1 MWYNKSIYKI
11 LLRRLCYEFE
21 EDTSLTSAQN
31 LASNRATYTVKNDVE
46 GSNYYKRLAIADDPS
61 TILWCTWYPTTV
73 GSAPITFSIVG
84 KMTSSSKRPF
94 PSTNCNTA
102 EYGCE
107 NPDAQGMYGA
117 SDSYVYGFGPAGEYM
132 EVHSWGFC
140 TNLPTTYQATTIM
153 FQGTDPA
160 LQEATTK
167 ARALL
172 ATGDAA
178 GAQAILDAAIKASG
192 GK

>member
-1 MWYNKSIYKI
+1 MMVI
-11 LLRRLCYEFE
+11 LAMALAGCGALNSNQS
-21 EDTSLTSAQN
+21 TAQQNAQN
-31 LASNRATYTVKNDVE
+31 LASNRATYTVKNDTD
-46 GSNYYKRLAIADDPS
+46 GGNYYKRLAIADDPT
-61 TILWCTWYPTTV
+61 TILWCTYYPTTV

-84 KMTSSSKRPF
+84 KMTSSGKRPF
-94 PSTNCNTA
+94 PMSTCQ
-102 EYGCE
+102 EYSCE
-107 NPDAQGMYGA
+107 NPDAQGMYGT
-117 SDSYVYGFGPAGEYM
+117 SDAYVYGFGPAGEYM
-132 EVHSWGFC
+132 EVHDWGFC

-167 ARALL
+167 ARQLL
-172 ATGDAA
+172 ASGDAA